1 MTRPEN
7 EKFFKFNLIGFFFVY
22 YKKEGHYKRFDV
34 NAREKK
40 MGKGEF
46 FILSLGIGIQTD
58 SFI

>member
-1 MTRPEN
+1 M
-7 EKFFKFNLIGFFFVY
+7 IGFLFVY

-40 MGKGEF
+40 IGKGEF